1 MQSLAYNFWN
11 NKKGQ
16 FLSFS
21 DYTASY
27 DPPNLENAQIFKN
40 HFDNLIT
47 NTNFIYENII
57 PLLKFNGVSFIF
69 IYHLSVQ
76 IGIFIVFD
84 NGSLP
89 ESAQA
94 ELEQAELEQQLSV
107 SKKRARSI
115 NKDNDKYQGRSQIK
129 RSKFNNIIPESKAFF
144 FQNSN
149 TYSIQ
154 SPSFLQKIKSFFFQN
169 NNTFAFLNIFLQ
181 KILDSISSTNIILID
196 FNSISSLQSFTETL
210 KQSAM
215 HSPFFIPLVPPSTT
229 IDPTKITVMFDHAKK
244 YESTLQQEPAFT
256 TKLFIYTRF
265 FKERFGNSV
274 QNLFDTDFLNFNI
287 PRKFDSKYDLDIF
300 HNTFEIK
307 NKTLAS
313 SNINTKIFEDNVR
326 YIYAFIAFTYSHSS
340 HYFSIL
346 IDKFNKTFCT
356 IDSVKRTETN
366 IILHLV
372 STLSV
377 KLTALL
383 NNYSCLDFI
392 TELEKYS
399 TGSVIYFQNYN
410 GIIEVTH
417 RKNLKYIVNYFVNCK
432 ELLKNYLSNREQL
445 LIFNYALPLDRKL
458 NLSLGLNNL
467 FINFIS
473 DLIQYE
479 TTALK
484 QYETTVLKHYDS
496 FLKNSS
502 YNITYTTNKLKKIT
516 ENFISLLTPV
526 LKKLDL
532 DVIQKGPEDFLEL
545 LKSIKSDEQ
554 LVDEIYLDL
563 FSKIQNKLL
572 KFKNNNL
579 DDYCVLWTFI
589 LLFYMFKLYELNLDA
604 LQYIAEN
611 INNLGIG
618 FIIDIFKIFQTLFFQ
633 IDNIINN
640 GQQNNIDI
648 VNIDIVRTDIVNA
661 IRQVLTLTNY
671 NDSHANT
678 SIFGS
683 DCALIN

>member
-94 ELEQAELEQQLSV
+94 ELEQAELEQQELSTSV
-107 SKKRARSI
+107 SKKRARS
-115 NKDNDKYQGRSQIK
+115 DQGRSDVYQGRLQIK
-129 RSKFNNIIPESKAFF
+129 RSRLNPNTIIPESKAFF

-149 TYSIQ
+149 TYPFQ

-169 NNTFAFLNIFLQ
+169 TNTFAHLNVFLQ

-196 FNSISSLQSFTETL
+196 FNSISSLQSFTDTL

-215 HSPFFIPLVPPSTT
+215 HSPFFIPLVPQSTS
-229 IDPTKITVMFDHAKK
+229 IDPTNITELLNHNKRYD
-244 YESTLQQEPAFT
+244 TILQSEPAFT
-256 TKLFIYTRF
+256 TKYFIYTQF
-265 FKERFGNSV
+265 FKDRFGNSV
-274 QNLFDTDFLNFNI
+274 QNLLQTDFLNFNI
-287 PRKFDSKYDLDIF
+287 PRIFEKKYELIIF
-300 HNTFEIK
+300 ENSYLLK
-307 NKTLAS
+307 NYTLAS
-313 SNINTKIFEDNVR
+313 ANINTKIFDDNVR
-326 YIYAFIAFTYSHSS
+326 YIYAFINFLYSDIFSAHS
-340 HYFSIL
+340 FSIL
-346 IDKFNKTFCT
+346 IDKFNKTFLT
-356 IDSVKRTETN
+356 IDSTKRTDTN
-366 IILHLV
+366 VILRLV

-377 KLTALL
+377 ELTALL
-383 NNYSCLDFI
+383 INYSCLDFI

-399 TGSVIYFQNYN
+399 SVPVVYFQDYSAF
-410 GIIEVTH
+410 IEAN
-417 RKNLKYIVNYFVNCK
+417 RKSNLKYIVNFFVNCK
-432 ELLKNYLSNREQL
+432 ELLKNYLSDREKL
-445 LIFNYALPLDRKL
+445 LILNYTLPLDSKL
-458 NLSLGLNNL
+458 NLSYALNNL
-467 FINFIS
+467 FLKFIS
-473 DLIQYE
+473 D
-479 TTALK
+479 LK
-484 QYETTVLKHYDS
+484 QYETTSINQYKTYVN
-496 FLKNSS
+496 NSS
-502 YNITYTTNKLKKIT
+502 YSTDTPFKLTKIIDK
-516 ENFISLLTPV
+516 FIFLLNSV
-526 LKKLDL
+526 RMQIDL
-532 DVIQKGPEDFLEL
+532 DVIEKKDYSEL
-545 LKSIKSDEQ
+545 LKSLKLDEESFEKIYSD
-554 LVDEIYLDL
+554 LI
-563 FSKIQNKLL
+563 SKKQKKLL
-572 KFKNNNL
+572 LIQDNDL
-579 DDYCVLWTFI
+579 DEYCVLWTFI
-589 LLFYMFKLYELNLDA
+589 LLFYMFKLYELNLNA

-618 FIIDIFKIFQTLFFQ
+618 FIIDIFKIFDLLNY
-633 IDNIINN
+633 NILKIIST
-640 GQQNNIDI
+640 GHENNISP
-648 VNIDIVRTDIVNA
+648 DIVRTDIVNA
-661 IRQVLTLTNY
+661 TRQVLTLTNY